1 MRKTTLV
8 VDDEKLR
15 RVESI
20 LGTGG
25 LTETVNEAFDRVIR
39 GQALEELF
47 RMADEGM
54 FELTNEEIEA
64 ADDRELD
71 ESSGGPLDE
80 TEVG

>member
-1 MRKTTLV
+1 MRKTTIV

-64 ADDRELD
+64 AEDRELEETSG
-71 ESSGGPLDE
+71 ESPGQ
-80 TEVG
+80 TA